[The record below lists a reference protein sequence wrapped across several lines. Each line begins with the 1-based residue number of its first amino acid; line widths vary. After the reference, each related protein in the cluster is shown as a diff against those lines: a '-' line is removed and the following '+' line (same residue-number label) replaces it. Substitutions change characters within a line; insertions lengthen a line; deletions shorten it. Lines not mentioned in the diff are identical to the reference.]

1 MENNCFYPYFANKNQ
16 DMKQKGNNMEKKFQ
30 VYKS

>member
-16 DMKQKGNNMEKKFQ
+16 DMKEAKIGQMQFIQ
-30 VYKS
+30 